1 MSEGPGGPQGAT
13 AGGTLAM
20 RMLSQQALVASQM
33 KRAANDKAIAQMLAA
48 KKSGPPAARLGD
60 EIQHK
65 SFLGALAGAV
75 LGAIVTIAEGCL
87 IMAACATGPYALVLL
102 PALMYASYKASD
114 YVEEKQNQLESWI
127 NSFCDTDGAINTGSE
142 NVNINGKPAARAAV
156 TLPPPPPPG
165 AIPEVPQGEPSWG
178 DIATDLL
185 ESAAEKAVP
194 LAKAW
199 GNAVITLTDSNAG
212 FMDRVS
218 AGASLL
224 FPAGP
229 VLMEF
234 ATMVGGRGEIKKDVD
249 FPEAGE
255 DTALCDKETKP
266 PRIAQ
271 GSSNVFINNQPAA
284 RKGDKLECSAA
295 IVEGSPD
302 VFIGG
307 EQVTYLDIQLEFPP
321 WQRMILGGITIAS
334 YLLPPA
340 GLLGKLGNLA
350 RLGKLGNLLGK
361 SGKLLGAKLGALL
374 GKTGKSLKSIAN
386 KVIRW
391 VTDPVDPVTGAYCDE
406 RTDFTLGQTLPLSFT
421 RFHSSVLPL
430 HGLTGVGWSDSWSEY
445 AWVREQGNRVDI
457 ITQGATLRFAFDGD
471 SDTAV
476 NPYHAQYILRR
487 RDDYLELFDRD
498 ALSSRFFYDAFPG
511 MRLRHPVT
519 DDTSDDRLAHSPG
532 DRMYMLGGMSD
543 TASNRITFE
552 RDSQYRITGVSHTDG
567 IRLKLTYHAS
577 GYPRMSYRE
586 LYKPDE
592 KPLAI
597 MVPAWNETGVIGNMA
612 ELAAT
617 TLDYENY
624 HIFVGT
630 YPNDPDTQRDVDE
643 VCARFPNVHKVVCA
657 RPGPT
662 SKADC
667 LNNVLDAITQFERS
681 ANFAFAGFILHD
693 AEDVISPM
701 ELRLFNY
708 LVERKDLIQIP
719 VYPFEREWTHFTS
732 MTYIDEFSELHG
744 KDVPVREALAGQ
756 VPSAGVGTCFSRRAV
771 TALLADGDG
780 IAFDVQSL
788 TEDYD
793 IGFRLKEKG
802 MTEIF
807 VRFPVVDEAKEREQR
822 KFLQHA
828 RTSNMIC
835 VREYFPDTFSTAV
848 RQKSRWIIGIVFQGF
863 KTHKWTSSLTLNYF
877 LWRDR
882 KGAIS
887 NFVSFL
893 AMLVMLQLLL
903 LLAYESLW
911 PDAWHFLSI
920 FSGSAWLMTLLWLNF
935 GLMVN
940 RIVQRVI
947 FVTGYYGLTQ
957 GLLSVLRLFWGNLI
971 NFMANWR
978 ALKQVLQHGDP
989 RRVAWDKTTHDFPS
1003 VTGDTRSLR
1012 PLGQILLENQVI
1024 TEEQL
1029 DTALRNRVEGL
1040 RLGGSML
1047 MQGLISAEQLAQALA
1062 EQNGVAWESID
1073 AWQIPSS
1080 LIAEMP
1086 ASVALHYAVLPLRL
1100 ENDELIV
1107 GSEDGIDPVSLA
1119 ALTRKVG
1126 RKVRYVI
1133 VLRGQIVTGL
1143 RHWYARRRGHDPR
1156 AMLYNAVQH
1165 QWLTEQQTGEIWRQY
1180 VPHQF
1185 LFAEI
1190 LTTLGH
1196 INRSA
1201 INVLLLRHERSSLP
1215 LGKFL
1220 VTEGVISQETLD
1232 RVLTIQRELQVSMQS
1247 LLLKAGLNT
1256 EQVAQLESENEGE

>member
-1 MSEGPGGPQGAT
+1 MDWLLDVFAT
-13 AGGTLAM
+13 WLYGLKVIAITLAVIM
-20 RMLSQQALVASQM
+20 F
-33 KRAANDKAIAQMLAA
+33 I
-48 KKSGPPAARLGD
+48 SGLD
-60 EIQHK
+60 DFFI
-65 SFLGALAGAV
+65 
-75 LGAIVTIAEGCL
+75 
-87 IMAACATGPYALVLL
+87 
-102 PALMYASYKASD
+102 
-114 YVEEKQNQLESWI
+114 
-127 NSFCDTDGAINTGSE
+127 
-142 NVNINGKPAARAAV
+142 
-156 TLPPPPPPG
+156 
-165 AIPEVPQGEPSWG
+165 
-178 DIATDLL
+178 
-185 ESAAEKAVP
+185 
-194 LAKAW
+194 
-199 GNAVITLTDSNAG
+199 
-212 FMDRVS
+212 
-218 AGASLL
+218 
-224 FPAGP
+224 
-229 VLMEF
+229 
-234 ATMVGGRGEIKKDVD
+234 DV
-249 FPEAGE
+249 
-255 DTALCDKETKP
+255 
-266 PRIAQ
+266 
-271 GSSNVFINNQPAA
+271 V
-284 RKGDKLECSAA
+284 
-295 IVEGSPD
+295 
-302 VFIGG
+302 
-307 EQVTYLDIQLEFPP
+307 Y
-321 WQRMILGGITIAS
+321 
-334 YLLPPA
+334 
-340 GLLGKLGNLA
+340 
-350 RLGKLGNLLGK
+350 
-361 SGKLLGAKLGALL
+361 
-374 GKTGKSLKSIAN
+374 
-386 KVIRW
+386 
-391 VTDPVDPVTGAYCDE
+391 
-406 RTDFTLGQTLPLSFT
+406 
-421 RFHSSVLPL
+421 
-430 HGLTGVGWSDSWSEY
+430 
-445 AWVREQGNRVDI
+445 WVRRIKRKLSV
-457 ITQGATLRFAFDGD
+457 
-471 SDTAV
+471 
-476 NPYHAQYILRR
+476 YRR
-487 RDDYLELFDRD
+487 
-498 ALSSRFFYDAFPG
+498 
-511 MRLRHPVT
+511 
-519 DDTSDDRLAHSPG
+519 
-532 DRMYMLGGMSD
+532 
-543 TASNRITFE
+543 
-552 RDSQYRITGVSHTDG
+552 
-567 IRLKLTYHAS
+567 
-577 GYPRMSYRE
+577 YPRMSYRE

-893 AMLVMLQLLL
+893 AMLVMIQLLL

-935 GLMVN
+935 GLMIN

-989 RRVAWDKTTHDFPS
+989 RR
-1003 VTGDTRSLR
+1003 
-1012 PLGQILLENQVI
+1012 
-1024 TEEQL
+1024 
-1029 DTALRNRVEGL
+1029 
-1040 RLGGSML
+1040 
-1047 MQGLISAEQLAQALA
+1047 
-1062 EQNGVAWESID
+1062 VAWESID

-1165 QWLTEQQTGEIWRQY
+1165 QWLTEQQAGEIWRQY

>member
-1 MSEGPGGPQGAT
+1 MDWLLDVFAT
-13 AGGTLAM
+13 WLYGLKVIAITLAVIM
-20 RMLSQQALVASQM
+20 F
-33 KRAANDKAIAQMLAA
+33 I
-48 KKSGPPAARLGD
+48 SGLD
-60 EIQHK
+60 DFFI
-65 SFLGALAGAV
+65 
-75 LGAIVTIAEGCL
+75 
-87 IMAACATGPYALVLL
+87 
-102 PALMYASYKASD
+102 
-114 YVEEKQNQLESWI
+114 
-127 NSFCDTDGAINTGSE
+127 
-142 NVNINGKPAARAAV
+142 
-156 TLPPPPPPG
+156 
-165 AIPEVPQGEPSWG
+165 
-178 DIATDLL
+178 
-185 ESAAEKAVP
+185 
-194 LAKAW
+194 
-199 GNAVITLTDSNAG
+199 
-212 FMDRVS
+212 
-218 AGASLL
+218 
-224 FPAGP
+224 
-229 VLMEF
+229 
-234 ATMVGGRGEIKKDVD
+234 DV
-249 FPEAGE
+249 
-255 DTALCDKETKP
+255 
-266 PRIAQ
+266 
-271 GSSNVFINNQPAA
+271 V
-284 RKGDKLECSAA
+284 
-295 IVEGSPD
+295 
-302 VFIGG
+302 
-307 EQVTYLDIQLEFPP
+307 Y
-321 WQRMILGGITIAS
+321 
-334 YLLPPA
+334 
-340 GLLGKLGNLA
+340 
-350 RLGKLGNLLGK
+350 
-361 SGKLLGAKLGALL
+361 
-374 GKTGKSLKSIAN
+374 
-386 KVIRW
+386 
-391 VTDPVDPVTGAYCDE
+391 
-406 RTDFTLGQTLPLSFT
+406 
-421 RFHSSVLPL
+421 
-430 HGLTGVGWSDSWSEY
+430 
-445 AWVREQGNRVDI
+445 WVRRIKRKLSV
-457 ITQGATLRFAFDGD
+457 
-471 SDTAV
+471 
-476 NPYHAQYILRR
+476 YRR
-487 RDDYLELFDRD
+487 
-498 ALSSRFFYDAFPG
+498 
-511 MRLRHPVT
+511 
-519 DDTSDDRLAHSPG
+519 
-532 DRMYMLGGMSD
+532 
-543 TASNRITFE
+543 
-552 RDSQYRITGVSHTDG
+552 
-567 IRLKLTYHAS
+567 
-577 GYPRMSYRE
+577 YPRMSYRE

-893 AMLVMLQLLL
+893 AMLVMIQLLL

-935 GLMVN
+935 GLMIN

-947 FVTGYYGLTQ
+947 FVTGYYGLT
-957 GLLSVLRLFWGNLI
+957 
-971 NFMANWR
+971 
-978 ALKQVLQHGDP
+978 
-989 RRVAWDKTTHDFPS
+989 
-1003 VTGDTRSLR
+1003 
-1012 PLGQILLENQVI
+1012 
-1024 TEEQL
+1024 
-1029 DTALRNRVEGL
+1029 
-1040 RLGGSML
+1040 
-1047 MQGLISAEQLAQALA
+1047 QGLISAEQLAQALA

-1100 ENDELIV
+1100 DNDELIV

-1165 QWLTEQQTGEIWRQY
+1165 QWLTEQQAGEIWRQY

>member
-1 MSEGPGGPQGAT
+1 MDWLLDVFAT
-13 AGGTLAM
+13 WLYGLKVIAITLAVIM
-20 RMLSQQALVASQM
+20 F
-33 KRAANDKAIAQMLAA
+33 I
-48 KKSGPPAARLGD
+48 SGLD
-60 EIQHK
+60 DFFI
-65 SFLGALAGAV
+65 
-75 LGAIVTIAEGCL
+75 
-87 IMAACATGPYALVLL
+87 
-102 PALMYASYKASD
+102 
-114 YVEEKQNQLESWI
+114 
-127 NSFCDTDGAINTGSE
+127 
-142 NVNINGKPAARAAV
+142 
-156 TLPPPPPPG
+156 
-165 AIPEVPQGEPSWG
+165 
-178 DIATDLL
+178 
-185 ESAAEKAVP
+185 
-194 LAKAW
+194 
-199 GNAVITLTDSNAG
+199 
-212 FMDRVS
+212 
-218 AGASLL
+218 
-224 FPAGP
+224 
-229 VLMEF
+229 
-234 ATMVGGRGEIKKDVD
+234 DV
-249 FPEAGE
+249 
-255 DTALCDKETKP
+255 
-266 PRIAQ
+266 
-271 GSSNVFINNQPAA
+271 V
-284 RKGDKLECSAA
+284 
-295 IVEGSPD
+295 
-302 VFIGG
+302 
-307 EQVTYLDIQLEFPP
+307 Y
-321 WQRMILGGITIAS
+321 
-334 YLLPPA
+334 
-340 GLLGKLGNLA
+340 
-350 RLGKLGNLLGK
+350 
-361 SGKLLGAKLGALL
+361 
-374 GKTGKSLKSIAN
+374 
-386 KVIRW
+386 
-391 VTDPVDPVTGAYCDE
+391 
-406 RTDFTLGQTLPLSFT
+406 
-421 RFHSSVLPL
+421 
-430 HGLTGVGWSDSWSEY
+430 
-445 AWVREQGNRVDI
+445 WVRRIKRKLSV
-457 ITQGATLRFAFDGD
+457 
-471 SDTAV
+471 
-476 NPYHAQYILRR
+476 YRR
-487 RDDYLELFDRD
+487 
-498 ALSSRFFYDAFPG
+498 
-511 MRLRHPVT
+511 
-519 DDTSDDRLAHSPG
+519 
-532 DRMYMLGGMSD
+532 
-543 TASNRITFE
+543 
-552 RDSQYRITGVSHTDG
+552 
-567 IRLKLTYHAS
+567 
-577 GYPRMSYRE
+577 YPRMSYRE

-989 RRVAWDKTTHDFPS
+989 RRVAW
-1003 VTGDTRSLR
+1003 
-1012 PLGQILLENQVI
+1012 
-1024 TEEQL
+1024 
-1029 DTALRNRVEGL
+1029 
-1040 RLGGSML
+1040 
-1047 MQGLISAEQLAQALA
+1047 
-1062 EQNGVAWESID
+1062 ESID

-1100 ENDELIV
+1100 DNDELIV

-1143 RHWYARRRGHDPR
+1143 RHWYARRRGHDPQ

-1165 QWLTEQQTGEIWRQY
+1165 QWLTEQQAGEIWRQY

>member
-1 MSEGPGGPQGAT
+1 MDWLLDVFAT
-13 AGGTLAM
+13 WLYGLKVIAITLAVIM
-20 RMLSQQALVASQM
+20 F
-33 KRAANDKAIAQMLAA
+33 I
-48 KKSGPPAARLGD
+48 SGLD
-60 EIQHK
+60 DFFI
-65 SFLGALAGAV
+65 
-75 LGAIVTIAEGCL
+75 
-87 IMAACATGPYALVLL
+87 
-102 PALMYASYKASD
+102 
-114 YVEEKQNQLESWI
+114 
-127 NSFCDTDGAINTGSE
+127 
-142 NVNINGKPAARAAV
+142 
-156 TLPPPPPPG
+156 
-165 AIPEVPQGEPSWG
+165 
-178 DIATDLL
+178 
-185 ESAAEKAVP
+185 
-194 LAKAW
+194 
-199 GNAVITLTDSNAG
+199 
-212 FMDRVS
+212 
-218 AGASLL
+218 
-224 FPAGP
+224 
-229 VLMEF
+229 
-234 ATMVGGRGEIKKDVD
+234 DV
-249 FPEAGE
+249 
-255 DTALCDKETKP
+255 
-266 PRIAQ
+266 
-271 GSSNVFINNQPAA
+271 V
-284 RKGDKLECSAA
+284 
-295 IVEGSPD
+295 
-302 VFIGG
+302 
-307 EQVTYLDIQLEFPP
+307 Y
-321 WQRMILGGITIAS
+321 
-334 YLLPPA
+334 
-340 GLLGKLGNLA
+340 
-350 RLGKLGNLLGK
+350 
-361 SGKLLGAKLGALL
+361 
-374 GKTGKSLKSIAN
+374 
-386 KVIRW
+386 
-391 VTDPVDPVTGAYCDE
+391 
-406 RTDFTLGQTLPLSFT
+406 
-421 RFHSSVLPL
+421 
-430 HGLTGVGWSDSWSEY
+430 
-445 AWVREQGNRVDI
+445 WVRRIKRKLSV
-457 ITQGATLRFAFDGD
+457 
-471 SDTAV
+471 
-476 NPYHAQYILRR
+476 YRR
-487 RDDYLELFDRD
+487 
-498 ALSSRFFYDAFPG
+498 
-511 MRLRHPVT
+511 
-519 DDTSDDRLAHSPG
+519 
-532 DRMYMLGGMSD
+532 
-543 TASNRITFE
+543 
-552 RDSQYRITGVSHTDG
+552 
-567 IRLKLTYHAS
+567 
-577 GYPRMSYRE
+577 YPRMSYRE

-893 AMLVMLQLLL
+893 AMLVM
-903 LLAYESLW
+903 
-911 PDAWHFLSI
+911 
-920 FSGSAWLMTLLWLNF
+920 
-935 GLMVN
+935 
-940 RIVQRVI
+940 
-947 FVTGYYGLTQ
+947 GLTQ